1 MGNRVW
7 FGIFAAA
14 LAWAG
19 PDGVEW
25 NRQGAQ
31 LYDQARYRE
40 AETLFRRA
48 LTAFEAEGAGQRV
61 NRAITLENLAVM
73 LRAEG
78 RYRES
83 EQLHLEAVPA
93 LEGALGNGD
102 VKTARAFSNL
112 AALYWSWGKLE
123 KAEPLAL
130 RAEKVFAE
138 LSPASPADQVSNAQI
153 LASIYLSQH
162 RYEAAKALLNE
173 IAGSGEAIHQ
183 PERYGNRHPG
193 FRACGRVRAPGV
205 RTRGAGVTCAPSRHR
220 RRSQ

>member
-1 MGNRVW
+1 MGNRVLSGVLS
-7 FGIFAAA
+7 GIFAAT

-19 PDGVEW
+19 TDGVEW
-25 NRQGAQ
+25 NRKGAQ

-48 LTAFEAEGAGQRV
+48 LSAFEAEGESQRV
-61 NRAITLENLAVM
+61 NRAITQENLAVM

-78 RYRES
+78 RYRGERT
-83 EQLHLEAVPA
+83 AAPA
-93 LEGALGNGD
+93 KPCPPWRRALGNGD
-102 VKTARAFSNL
+102 VNTARAISNL

-162 RYEAAKALLNE
+162 RYEAAKALLE
-173 IAGSGEAIHQ
+173 
-183 PERYGNRHPG
+183 
-193 FRACGRVRAPGV
+193 
-205 RTRGAGVTCAPSRHR
+205 
-220 RRSQ
+220 